1 MYELFGSKRIID
13 THHFSSGSYHFMN
26 VQYTDIRLSAENPE
40 GVPDEFTDTLEQTR
54 EKIDEPKQYVVYLI
68 NDDYTTFEFVV
79 QVLVSIFKKSI
90 EQAVKITNDV
100 HHQGRG
106 ACGIYSKQIAETKI
120 ALVEDASANAG
131 FPLKCAMEEA

>member
-1 MYELFGSKRIID
+1 MYDLYSSKRFSH
-13 THHFSSGSYHFMN
+13 THHSASGSNLVIKGYN
-26 VQYTDIRLSAENPE
+26 TDITLSADIPGEQ
-40 GVPDEFTDTLEQTR
+40 PDEFADTLEQTR
-54 EKIDEPKQYVVYLI
+54 EKIDEPGQYVVYLI

-100 HHQGRG
+100 HHQGKG

-131 FPLKCAMEEA
+131 FPLKCEMEEA